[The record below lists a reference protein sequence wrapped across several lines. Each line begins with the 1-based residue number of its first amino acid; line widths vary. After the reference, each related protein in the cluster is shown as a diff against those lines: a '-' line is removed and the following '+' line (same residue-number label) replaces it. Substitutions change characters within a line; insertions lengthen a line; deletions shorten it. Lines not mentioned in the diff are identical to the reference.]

1 MFKPLA
7 DRMTLVHRFASLF
20 STAVVALAVA
30 VAPCGFAH
38 AQGGIGGGGLGG
50 GGLGGGMGGGG
61 MGGMG
66 GGGMGG
72 GGMGGGGMGGMG
84 GGGMGGGGMG
94 GGGLGSAAGAAG
106 VVIDAQGV
114 LRTRFVSDAGL
125 SRQRRVAAY
134 AELPGDIR
142 KRSSFRKIALSRL
155 EDEVKR
161 AAAEGRDVA
170 ESVSNLAGL
179 TRVQYV
185 FVYPGEDGQPGEVV
199 IAGPAEGWITDATGR
214 VVGIESGSPTVL
226 LEDLVAAL
234 RVFEPGE
241 PTSATI
247 GCSIDPRQEGLAQ
260 LQAFIKSVGRVNPKA
275 TPEELVMG
283 MSQALG
289 PQDVRVDGVS
299 PSSHFAQ
306 VMVEADYRMK
316 LIGIGL
322 ERVPARNMKSWV
334 DLNANS
340 GVATNALQRWYF
352 TPDYQCVRAS
362 DDDLGI
368 ELVGRGVKLVGAD
381 EVVLPNGQR
390 MSADRPDRASK
401 TFTETFTR
409 KYPEIAARSP
419 VYAQLRNLI
428 DLSIVAAWMQEHDA
442 YGRAAWGAEGLR
454 DESVY
459 AIERLVAPVEVQPA
473 INAIQ
478 RGNRLV
484 TPIGGGVT
492 LQPKQALDPSNIIG
506 DDEGTIASAR
516 GDTLDLPAGR
526 WWWD

>member
-7 DRMTLVHRFASLF
+7 DRMTLVHRFASLL
-20 STAVVALAVA
+20 STAIVALAVA
-30 VAPCGFAH
+30 VAPAGFVH
-38 AQGGIGGGGLGG
+38 AQGG
-50 GGLGGGMGGGG
+50 M
-61 MGGMG
+61 GMG

-84 GGGMGGGGMG
+84 GGGMGGGGMGGGGMGGGGMGGMGGGGMGG

-142 KRSSFRKIALSRL
+142 KRSTFRKVALSRL
-155 EDEVKR
+155 EAEVAR

-170 ESVSNLAGL
+170 DDVARLAGL

-185 FVYPGEDGQPGEVV
+185 FVYPAEDGQPGEVV

-226 LEDLVAAL
+226 LEDLVAAM

-260 LQAFIKSVGRVNPKA
+260 LQAFIKSVGRINPKA
-275 TPEELVMG
+275 SPEELVMG

-299 PSSHFAQ
+299 PTTHFAQ

-340 GVATNALQRWYF
+340 GVATNALQRWFF
-352 TPDYQCVRAS
+352 TPDYQCVRAT

-409 KYPEIAARSP
+409 KYPEIAARNP
-419 VYAQLRNLI
+419 VYGQLRNLI

-442 YGRAAWGAEGLR
+442 YGRAAWGAESLR
-454 DESVY
+454 DESVCT
-459 AIERLVAPVEVQPA
+459 IERLVAPTEVQPA

-492 LQPKQALDPSNIIG
+492 VQPKMALDPSNILG
-506 DDEGTIASAR
+506 DEEGTIASAR
-516 GDTLDLPAGR
+516 GEKLDLPAGQ